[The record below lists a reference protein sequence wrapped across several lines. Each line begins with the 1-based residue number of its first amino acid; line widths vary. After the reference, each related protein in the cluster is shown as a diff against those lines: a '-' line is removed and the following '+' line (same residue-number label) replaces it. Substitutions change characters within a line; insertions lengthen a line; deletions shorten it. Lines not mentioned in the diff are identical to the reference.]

1 MMAGREQLEFKV
13 GLSMTPGVT
22 AELVRAMME
31 VEYDYADFFKPG
43 MGDLLTRIGSDGKL
57 HFDPVARQTALE
69 RGRREVDF
77 MERHHV
83 RALFLGDED
92 YPVLLRELHDAPVM
106 LYVLGEADLDPR
118 FALAIVGTRRATAY
132 GTGFVDSLVK
142 DLAVYYPDLLI
153 VSGLAYGID
162 AAAHQAALKYELPT
176 VAVVAHGMDRI
187 YPAAHRNLAREIVA
201 QGGAIVSQ
209 YHTGTEPYQ
218 RNFLE
223 RNRIIAGLTGA
234 TFVAESEIKGGAM
247 STANQAFVNNR
258 EVLALPGRVSDQI
271 SSGCNLLI
279 SREKAHLVTCAA
291 DVAQFTGW
299 PPGVLKAVPKQ
310 RNLFPELQ
318 GVPGEI
324 YAHLKHEAR
333 PMTVDELHQRV
344 KVNMKDLMA
353 DLTEMEFDG
362 IINKL
367 PGARYELA

>member
-1 MMAGREQLEFKV
+1 MTERELLISKV
-13 GLSMTPGVT
+13 GIALTPGMT
-22 AELVRAMME
+22 AEVVRAM
-31 VEYDYADFFKPG
+31 VDVDYDYGDFFKPG
-43 MGDLLTRIGSDGKL
+43 MGELLTRIGAGQGL
-57 HFDPVARQTALE
+57 RFDPAARQTALE
-69 RGRREVDF
+69 RARKEVDF
-77 MERHHV
+77 MEHHHI
-83 RALFLGDED
+83 RGLFLGDED

-132 GTGFVDSLVK
+132 GVNFVDSLVQ

-162 AAAHQAALKYELPT
+162 ASAHKAALKYGLPT
-176 VAVVAHGMDRI
+176 VAVVAHGLDRI
-187 YPAAHRNLAREIVA
+187 YPAQHRNLAKEIVER
-201 QGGAIVSQ
+201 GGAIVSQ
-209 YHTGTEPYQ
+209 YPTGTEPYQ

-223 RNRIIAGLTGA
+223 RNRIIAGLSAA

-258 EVLALPGRVSDQI
+258 EVLALPGRVTDQI

-279 SREKAHLVTCAA
+279 SQDKAHLVTCAA
-291 DVAQFTGW
+291 DVAQVTGW
-299 PPGVLKAVPKQ
+299 PPGVMKSVPRQ

-318 GVPGEI
+318 GVPAEI

-333 PMTVDELHQRV
+333 PLSIDELHQRV

-362 IINKL
+362 IVNKL